1 MVQGIGRARAHPV
14 GHEHAIAATRD
25 WPLPGHVAIEHLMHH
40 ASATRVGEEL
50 AAVADEATG
59 GHAKF
64 QPHPTMTVWSHA
76 HHFTAARPEFLGHHA
91 EMLFRAVNDHHL
103 DRFMQHTTNVFG
115 DDLRT

>member
-1 MVQGIGRARAHPV
+1 MIQGIGRGRTHAV

-40 ASATRVGEEL
+40 ASAARVGEEL

-64 QPHPTMTVWSHA
+64 QPHPTMTVWGHA
-76 HHFTAARPEFLGHHA
+76 YHFAAARAEFLGHHA
-91 EMLFRAVNDHHL
+91 EMLFRTVNDHHL
-103 DRFMQHTTNVFG
+103 DRLMYTTTKVFG
-115 DDLRT
+115 TDLWT